1 MITEV
6 LEKTYNKDNHDNIEK
21 DMSTFLYDMSE
32 KYQDQSTF
40 DHAELVLRL
49 EVRIHEKSSSQT

>member
-6 LEKTYNKDNHDNIEK
+6 LEKTYNKDNHDNLEK

-32 KYQDQSTF
+32 KYQEQSIY
-40 DHAELVLRL
+40 DAEIVLRL
-49 EVRIHEKSSSQT
+49 EVRIHEESCS

>member
-6 LEKTYNKDNHDNIEK
+6 LEKTYNKDNHGNIEK
-21 DMSTFLYDMSE
+21 DMSTFLYDISE
-32 KYQDQSTF
+32 KYQDQSIY
-40 DHAELVLRL
+40 DAEIVLRM

>member
-6 LEKTYNKDNHDNIEK
+6 LEKTYNKDNHGNIEK
-21 DMSTFLYDMSE
+21 YMSTFLYDMSE
-32 KYQDQSTF
+32 KYKEQSIY
-40 DHAELVLRL
+40 DAEIVLRL

>member
-6 LEKTYNKDNHDNIEK
+6 LEKTYNKDNHDNVEK
-21 DMSTFLYDMSE
+21 DMSTFLYDISE
-32 KYQDQSTF
+32 KYQDQSTI
-40 DHAELVLRL
+40 DHAEIVLRL

>member
-6 LEKTYNKDNHDNIEK
+6 LEKVYNKDNHGNIEK
-21 DMSTFLYDMSE
+21 DMSSFIYDIGE

>member
-6 LEKTYNKDNHDNIEK
+6 LEKTYNKDNHDNLEK

-32 KYQDQSTF
+32 KYQEQSIY
-40 DHAELVLRL
+40 DAEIVLRL